1 MTLPQADVVNGLVNE
16 LRWFQ
21 TLIASLSERDW
32 ARPTICDAWTV
43 GDLAAHV
50 VGVMADIT
58 AGRLEGIDTQEWYD
72 RQVAERRGRSPRSL
86 VEELSGVVKATV
98 DLMASL
104 DEQSWNGPGPPGVAE
119 TLGAGVEAL
128 WCGFYIHAE
137 DILAAVGRPPQNGP
151 GIRAAVSHIGAVL
164 DRARLGPGDAR
175 PQRRRGSHHRRWR
188 TPDLGRPAHVHAR
201 RYRPSRP
208 REPGSGCERQHLQ
221 LTYGAHPGG
230 AFSEPGS
237 PHGSPAATCK

>member
-16 LRWFQ
+16 LQRFQ
-21 TLIASLSERDW
+21 TLIASLSEREW
-32 ARPTICDAWTV
+32 ARPTVCEAWTV

-72 RQVAERRGRSPRSL
+72 RQVADRRGRSPRSL
-86 VEELSGVVKATV
+86 VEELSGVINATV
-98 DLMASL
+98 DLTASL
-104 DEQSWNGPGPPGVAE
+104 DEQSWNGPGPPGVAG

-151 GIRAAVSHIGAVL
+151 GIRAALSHIGAVL
-164 DRARLGPGDAR
+164 DRRGWGPATLVVHGVEEVNIGGGGRRISADALAFTLVATGRADPASLGLDA
-175 PQRRRGSHHRRWR
+175 S
-188 TPDLGRPAHVHAR
+188 VNI
-201 RYRPSRP
+201 YS
-208 REPGSGCERQHLQ
+208 
-221 LTYGAHPGG
+221 
-230 AFSEPGS
+230 
-237 PHGSPAATCK
+237 

>member
-1 MTLPQADVVNGLVNE
+1 VTLPQADVVDGLVNE
-16 LRWFQ
+16 LQRFQ
-21 TLIASLSERDW
+21 ILIASLTERDW
-32 ARPTICDAWTV
+32 VRPTICEAWAV

-72 RQVAERRGRSPRSL
+72 RQVAERRGCSPRSL
-86 VEELSGVVKATV
+86 LEELSGVVTATV

-104 DEQSWNGPGPPGVAE
+104 DEQSWNGPGPPGVAG

-151 GIRAAVSHIGAVL
+151 GIRAAVSHIAAVL
-164 DRARLGPGDAR
+164 DRRGWGPATLALNGVAEVTIGGGGRRISTDPLAFTLVATGRADPASLGLDA
-175 PQRRRGSHHRRWR
+175 S
-188 TPDLGRPAHVHAR
+188 VNI
-201 RYRPSRP
+201 YS
-208 REPGSGCERQHLQ
+208 
-221 LTYGAHPGG
+221 
-230 AFSEPGS
+230 
-237 PHGSPAATCK
+237 